1 MSTQLS
7 SCLRASSHVV
17 QIATRQRASQAAF
30 MVSPLPVQQRP
41 APITVAPPSYTG
53 SVNCDAAISISQSC
67 EIASPG
73 FDNLCFHDQ
82 QSCLCSTSGIW
93 APSYYD
99 DYWSSCL
106 AWASTSDAS
115 PYSLLGPHTNGV
127 VQSRKCQTWGQL
139 TATGG
144 TPSNCPTSP
153 SNVLSSTSLTTAR
166 PTTLVPATA
175 TGAAAG
181 FGDMQVSVSL
191 CKLLSITKQLS
202 SGACVDVIINIV
214 NLYLAV

>member
-1 MSTQLS
+1 M
-7 SCLRASSHVV
+7 AS
-17 QIATRQRASQAAF
+17 ITDATAS
-30 MVSPLPVQQRP
+30 

-53 SVNCDAAISISQSC
+53 SANCDAAFSILQSC

-82 QSCLCSTSGIW
+82 QSCFCSTSGTW
-93 APSYYD
+93 APNYYD

-106 AWASTSDAS
+106 AWASASDAS
-115 PYSLLGPHTNGV
+115 SYLLLGVHTNGV

-144 TPSNCPTSP
+144 TPSNCLTSA
-153 SNVLSSTSLTTAR
+153 SNVLSSTSLATAR
-166 PTTLVPATA
+166 LTTLIPATA

-181 FGDMQVSVSL
+181 FGDMQVSFSL
-191 CKLLSITKQLS
+191 CKLLR
-202 SGACVDVIINIV
+202 
-214 NLYLAV
+214 